1 MDYFG
6 IIVSFLAAL
15 GLFLFGLKVLSSSL
29 EEAAGPSIKRLLVKF
44 TKTRFRGVLFGA
56 GATALIQSST
66 AVTVMSVGF
75 VNAGLITL
83 TGVVGIIM
91 GANIGTTI
99 VSWFMASAE
108 WNLNF
113 LRPDVLGAVAVLVG
127 ASFLLFAKKEKTKSI
142 AKVVAGFGILFVGL
156 SSMPAAVRPLA
167 ELDII
172 RDLFIML
179 SHNPLL
185 SLLIGILV
193 TAIIQSSNAS
203 IGILQSMA
211 MAGVIPWSAAVFIV
225 LGQNVGTCFTTMLT
239 SIGANRNTKAASFVH
254 FIYNMMGAAIFGVG
268 AFVYFQFINASLGNE
283 LIAATNISMLHTGYN
298 VLLLLVLFP
307 LGNVILNL
315 AIKMAGKDEQVSV
328 NEFEIIGLDEN
339 ILETP
344 EYALEN
350 ANKSVV
356 MLTDKLRQN
365 MLTGADLFMTQDA
378 DGKSDNFN
386 STASEI
392 DTINKTIRNFLTR
405 LYDEELNEEQ
415 SVTVASLVQSLTS
428 LKRISQHSRG
438 IVKQSEYFD
447 EENYHYPDEDVKMLQ
462 DILDKTV
469 SCYNEAVNA
478 LTSGKMKIVR
488 SVLKNADEI
497 IAMRNEY
504 KLNQK
509 ERVLQDNY
517 NFEADVVFMEV
528 FRHFAEIAKQAKSIA
543 EVILNNDDEAKI
555 LS

>member
-6 IIVSFLAAL
+6 IIISFVAAL
-15 GLFLFGLKVLSSSL
+15 GLFLFGLKILSSSL

-56 GATALIQSST
+56 GTTALMQSST

-108 WNLNF
+108 WNLGF
-113 LRPDVLGAVAVLVG
+113 LRPDVFGAVAILIG
-127 ASFLLFAKKEKTKSI
+127 ASLLLFAKNEKTKSI
-142 AKVVAGFGILFVGL
+142 AKVVAGFGVLFVGL
-156 SSMPAAVRPLA
+156 SSMPAAMRPLA

-172 RDLFIML
+172 RELFIML

-193 TAIIQSSNAS
+193 TALIQSSNAS

-239 SIGANRNTKAASFVH
+239 SIGANRNARAAAFVH
-254 FIYNMMGAAIFGVG
+254 FIYNMMGAVIFGAG
-268 AFVYFQFINASLGNE
+268 AFVYFQFINTALSNE
-283 LIAATNISMLHTGYN
+283 LIAATDISILHTGYN

-315 AIKMAGKDEQVSV
+315 AIKMAGKDKPIDV
-328 NEFEIIGLDEN
+328 NEFEIIGLDES

-344 EYALEN
+344 EYALDN
-350 ANKSVV
+350 VDQSII
-356 MLTDKLRQN
+356 MLTDKLREN
-365 MLTGADLFMTQDA
+365 MLTGANIFIDKDV
-378 DGKSDNFN
+378 DEKSDNFN
-386 STASEI
+386 IAANEI
-392 DTINKTIRNFLTR
+392 DTINKTIRNFLTK
-405 LYDEELNEEQ
+405 LYDEHLTEEQ
-415 SVTVASLVQSLTS
+415 NVIVASLVQSLTS
-428 LKRISQHSRG
+428 LKRISQHTRG
-438 IVKQSEYFD
+438 IVKQAVHLED
-447 EENYHYPDEDVKMLQ
+447 EENHQFSAEEMEMLR
-462 DILDKTV
+462 DIIDKTF
-469 SCYNEAVNA
+469 SCYNKAVKA
-478 LTSGKMKIVR
+478 LTSGKIKKARKI
-488 SVLKNADEI
+488 LINADEI
-497 IAMRNEY
+497 ITMRNEY
-504 KLNQK
+504 KLKQK
-509 ERVLQDNY
+509 QRVLQEKY
-517 NFEADVVFMEV
+517 NFEADVIFMEV

-543 EVILNNDDEAKI
+543 EVILDDDH
-555 LS
+555 